1 MITKKPSDN
10 MKKMYAAKRNL
21 TLSKIQEAID
31 DIHEDNRIVT
41 KKELMEITGLS
52 SGTLSQDYVKK
63 LLREN
68 KVCQF
73 REKRVVNN
81 EKKAQ
86 LEKDIIQNL
95 RRENEKLIS
104 KIQDFEIAIDQYDQ
118 KILRQRDEYEK
129 LEHNHLLLK
138 GKYQQV
144 LEYLDALGVNLD
156 SLPLV

>member
-1 MITKKPSDN
+1 